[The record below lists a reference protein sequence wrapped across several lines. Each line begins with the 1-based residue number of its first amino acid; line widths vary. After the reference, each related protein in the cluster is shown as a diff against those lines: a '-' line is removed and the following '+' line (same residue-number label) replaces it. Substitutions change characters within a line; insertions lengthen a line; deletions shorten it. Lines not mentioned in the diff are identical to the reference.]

1 MGIKESIKS
10 VVTKLESVQ
19 CTNQDGNV
27 VGLNVMIWADQRDEQ
42 PDMMVYAKPAC
53 FLETILS
60 TGLPIGANALSYEVT
75 FRVMIE
81 QEQYNSEGNIDVE
94 LSLLD
99 LKDSVHRALQN
110 FKPLNC
116 SPMYQSGRELDY
128 VQSNRYLV
136 VLEYSSHF
144 VDLMSTE
151 LDPAMGY
158 IVDTIDAPILS
169 MEEELFV
176 GTINDDVVP
185 TYAVAGGGI
194 VPIYSYGPSV
204 WYNDIGLP
212 KVGKGKNGDY
222 YLNDSN
228 GDVYNKVDGTWVLVA
243 NIKGQDGEGV
253 SGGLT
258 NVVVT
263 LGMIVG
269 GELIAE
275 DGKCYILENGTLVSD
290 INFNLGHLTIENNT
304 CMFINRDISY
314 VVSLSGSTAYYAD
327 ERIAT
332 TIYKQEDCEFRF
344 ANGKIR
350 VLRG

>member
-158 IVDTIDAPILS
+158 IVDTIDAPILGI
-169 MEEELFV
+169 EENMYV
-176 GTINDDVVP
+176 GTLPDDGSGVTP
-185 TYAVAGGGI
+185 TIVNGSIIAGSGFGPTI
-194 VPIYSYGPSV
+194 WYSGDGMPS
-204 WYNDIGLP
+204 GTL
-212 KVGKGKNGDY
+212 GKNSDF
-222 YLNDSN
+222 YLNNLN
-228 GDVYNKVDGTWVLVA
+228 GDVYK
-243 NIKGQDGEGV
+243 KV
-253 SGGLT
+253 SGVWVYQMTIQGVGSIAT
-258 NVVVT
+258 SQVFTSTSGQSVYAIT
-263 LGMIVG
+263 GGYIVG
-269 GELIAE
+269 AVDVYFNGVKLIPSEFVAT
-275 DGKCYILENGTLVSD
+275 NGTSVTINVAAQLDD
-290 INFNLGHLTIENNT
+290 IIE
-304 CMFINRDISY
+304 ILKY
-314 VVSLSGSTAYYAD
+314 
-327 ERIAT
+327 E
-332 TIYKQEDCEFRF
+332 
-344 ANGKIR
+344 
-350 VLRG
+350 

>member
-1 MGIKESIKS
+1 MLPYGCKKRTIEQLLPNQNIISDLNYGQFHITGLFSLTSISGDCTACVISMENISLTNINANFKIATDIMSLSGRINAFFSKTIYGKDTVDPWIKKF
-10 VVTKLESVQ
+10 KQ
-19 CTNQDGNV
+19 FNV

-128 VQSNRYLV
+128 TQSNRYLV

-185 TYAVAGGGI
+185 TYAV
-194 VPIYSYGPSV
+194 V
-204 WYNDIGLP
+204 
-212 KVGKGKNGDY
+212 
-222 YLNDSN
+222 
-228 GDVYNKVDGTWVLVA
+228 
-243 NIKGQDGEGV
+243 
-253 SGGLT
+253 
-258 NVVVT
+258 
-263 LGMIVG
+263 
-269 GELIAE
+269 
-275 DGKCYILENGTLVSD
+275 
-290 INFNLGHLTIENNT
+290 
-304 CMFINRDISY
+304 
-314 VVSLSGSTAYYAD
+314 
-327 ERIAT
+327 
-332 TIYKQEDCEFRF
+332 
-344 ANGKIR
+344 
-350 VLRG
+350 